1 MNYIR
6 KGSGTMNCEL
16 ISVGT
21 EILLGDI
28 LNTNAQFLSRELAA
42 LGINVLFQCTVG
54 DNRSRLLSV
63 LEEALSRSEILILTG
78 GLGPTPDDMTKEVCA
93 EFFEKELYLHEESL
107 KKIEDFFALKKIP
120 MPESNK
126 KQALIPEDS
135 IILRNENGT
144 APGCIMEKDDKAII
158 ILPGPPKEMVPMFLD
173 SVKPYLQKLSHET
186 ILSHNIRTFGI
197 GESAMSE
204 IVADL
209 LESQNPTVAPYAK
222 NGEAL
227 LRITAKAETEEKA
240 DALMKPLTEEIEKRL
255 GNYIYGIDV
264 PSVEAAAVSLLKEK
278 GLTVAFAESCTGGL
292 CAKRITDVPGASA
305 VFHCGV
311 VSYSNEIKHKTLGV
325 SKESLDRYGAV
336 SEVVAAEMALG
347 AKKLSDA
354 TFGVSVTGMA
364 GPTSDDPL
372 IPVGTIYIAVTD
384 GESLWTK
391 KLQTGHSSKDCRDY
405 NRFVSASN
413 AVNELRLCAL
423 SYPEKRSEGKDIF
436 SFINSFKENP

>member
-1 MNYIR
+1 
-6 KGSGTMNCEL
+6 MNCEL

-28 LNTNAQFLSRELAA
+28 LNTNAQFLSRELAS

-54 DNRSRLLSV
+54 DNRNRLLSV
-63 LEEALSRSEILILTG
+63 LKDALSRSELLILTG

-93 EFFEKELYLHEESL
+93 EFFGKKLYLHEESL

-126 KQALIPEDS
+126 KQALIPEGAT
-135 IILRNENGT
+135 ILKNENGT
-144 APGCIMEKDDKAII
+144 APGCIMEKDGKAII
-158 ILPGPPKEMVPMFLD
+158 ILPGPPKEMVPMFID
-173 SVKPYLQKLSHET
+173 GVKPYLKKLSHET
-186 ILSHNIRTFGI
+186 IVSHNIRTFGI
-197 GESAMSE
+197 GESAMTE
-204 IVADL
+204 KVADL
-209 LESQNPTVAPYAK
+209 LENSNPTLAPYAK

-227 LRITAKAETEEKA
+227 LRITAKAESETQA
-240 DALMKPLTEEIEKRL
+240 DSLMAPLIDEIESRL
-255 GNYIYGIDV
+255 GSYIYGIDV
-264 PSVEAAAVSLLKEK
+264 PSVEAAAVKLLKEK
-278 GLTVAFAESCTGGL
+278 KLTVAFAESCTGGL
-292 CAKRITDVPGASA
+292 CAKRVTDVPGASA

-311 VSYSNEIKHKTLGV
+311 VSYSNGIKHTVLGV
-325 SKESLDRYGAV
+325 GDESLLRYGAV

-347 AKKLSDA
+347 VKNLSGA

-364 GPTSDDPL
+364 GPSSDDPL

-384 GESLWTK
+384 GKNLWLK

-413 AVNELRLCAL
+413 ALNELRLCAL
-423 SYPEKRSEGKDIF
+423 HYPEKRSEGKDIHA
-436 SFINSFKENP
+436 FINSFKETP